1 MTAILMKKY
10 HDQILPDTDRIVLKN
25 PINLRDV
32 HPDIDSLYI
41 GNANFDIIT
50 EFTKDEV
57 NKMSIYQIAY
67 RLKKSMIN
75 ARNENFIKKVA
86 YLSKYGI
93 EFKSDI
99 FKNYPTYNADTDIV
113 SSNLTHINDLE
124 SLGMGSNI
132 LSILYMSSPAQTG
145 FTMLKE
151 KSGRIFAQIT
161 SLYPLM

>member
-1 MTAILMKKY
+1 M
-10 HDQILPDTDRIVLKN
+10 
-25 PINLRDV
+25 
-32 HPDIDSLYI
+32 YI
-41 GNANFDIIT
+41 GNAYFDNIA
-50 EFTKDEV
+50 EFTKDDID
-57 NKMSIYQIAY
+57 KMSLYQIAY
-67 RLKKSMIN
+67 RLKESMIN
-75 ARNENFIKKVA
+75 TRNENFIKEIS

-93 EFKSDI
+93 EFKTDVYKYYRSDNI
-99 FKNYPTYNADTDIV
+99 DTDIV